1 MNGLIQ
7 NLRHALRLL
16 RKNIGFAAVA
26 LITLALGIGASTA
39 IFSVVY
45 GVLLRPLPY
54 ENPDQIVRL
63 WEANSNWQRMNFADP
78 NFEDIRA
85 QSHSFQAL
93 AEFSAGTE
101 SVLAGATATRVPI
114 AFASKDFF
122 SGLRVQ
128 PVLGRGFAP
137 QEHQFGGA
145 PTAWLV
151 TDTGNSF
158 SAGRAIFLK
167 SG

>member
-63 WEANSNWQRMNFADP
+63 GSELELAAD
-78 NFEDIRA
+78 E
-85 QSHSFQAL
+85 L
-93 AEFSAGTE
+93 C
-101 SVLAGATATRVPI
+101 
-114 AFASKDFF
+114 
-122 SGLRVQ
+122 
-128 PVLGRGFAP
+128 
-137 QEHQFGGA
+137 
-145 PTAWLV
+145 
-151 TDTGNSF
+151 
-158 SAGRAIFLK
+158 
-167 SG
+167 